1 MKRNFKRM
9 FALVM
14 TLALAISCATGA
26 FAAEPDETTLFED
39 TITVSGDD
47 IIAVSFND
55 GKVSVNSVDS
65 NSDVE
70 IVPYGDYTFVNESG
84 SLSDKE
90 TKSGSFV
97 FPENG
102 TLYYALSTY
111 GSVNFKLSVQSWIIS
126 KDLFNRTVTNETVS
140 GYAPNMQKGV
150 TINWSITSNGYTGAY
165 AIQIKGTA

>member
-1 MKRNFKRM
+1 MKRNFKRL

-65 NSDVE
+65 NYDVE

-84 SLSDKE
+84 RLSDKE
-90 TKSGSFV
+90 TKV
-97 FPENG
+97 V
-102 TLYYALSTY
+102 L
-111 GSVNFKLSVQSWIIS
+111 
-126 KDLFNRTVTNETVS
+126 LFF
-140 GYAPNMQKGV
+140 QKMGRFIMHYQLMV
-150 TINWSITSNGYTGAY
+150 A
-165 AIQIKGTA
+165 